1 MLHLRT
7 KGKAMPTET
16 LTITTDAGHDLSG
29 SLELPTGLVRGAAL
43 FAHCFTCTKQSK
55 AAVEV
60 TRALAR
66 EGIATLRFDFTGLGG
81 SDGEF
86 GRAGFASDVADLV
99 SASRA
104 LCDRFGDGILLLGHS
119 LGGAAVLAAA
129 DLMGTGKVAAIA
141 TIGAPSDVPHVL
153 RNVKGD
159 IAAIERDGQGDVTI
173 GGRPFK
179 LSKEFLDKTRET
191 DLLAQVAKL
200 RLPLLIAH
208 SPTDQI
214 VSVDHASRLFVAAK
228 HPKSFISLEGADHLL
243 TKEQDAGFVA
253 SVVAGWAHRYLPLT
267 DDWPMPEEGVI
278 VCTGH
283 GRFGTEVHTVSHRFV
298 ADEPRSYGG
307 DDTGPTPYDLLN
319 AALGTCTAMTM
330 KMYADRK
337 ELPLEGV
344 SIHVTHERK
353 HEGHCDHVE
362 AMEEGQQIQS
372 LNRAITIMGDK
383 LTKANR
389 AKLIEI
395 ADKCPVH
402 RTLEGHLHIHTEEV
416 ENA

>member
-1 MLHLRT
+1 
-7 KGKAMPTET
+7 MPTEN
-16 LTITTDAGHDLSG
+16 LKITTEAGHELSG

-55 AAVEV
+55 AAIEV

-81 SDGEF
+81 SEGEF
-86 GRAGFASDVADLV
+86 GRAGFASDVDDLV
-99 SASRA
+99 ASAGA
-104 LCDRFGDGILLLGHS
+104 LCARFGDGILLVGHS

-129 DLMGTGKVAAIA
+129 DQLPKSKVAAIA

-153 RNVKGD
+153 HNVKGD
-159 IAAIERDGQGDVTI
+159 IAAIERDGEGDVTI
-173 GGRPFK
+173 GGRAFK
-179 LSKEFLDKTRET
+179 LSKDFLDKTRSI
-191 DLLAQVAKL
+191 DLLDRVRAMRV
-200 RLPLLIAH
+200 PLMVCH
-208 SPTDQI
+208 SPTDEI
-214 VSVDHASRLFVAAK
+214 VSVDHASNLFKAAK
-228 HPKSFISLEGADHLL
+228 HPKNFISLAGGDHLL
-243 TKEQDAGFVA
+243 TNAADASFAATVIA
-253 SVVAGWAHRYLPLT
+253 SWASRYLPMK

-283 GRFGTEVHTVSHRFV
+283 GKFGTEVHTSSHRFV

-344 SIHVTHERK
+344 SIHVTHERN
-353 HEGHCDHVE
+353 HEEDCGHVE
-362 AMEEGQQIQS
+362 AMESGRPIQA
-372 LNRAITIMGDK
+372 LNRAITIRGDD
-383 LTKANR
+383 LTEEDR
-389 AKLIEI
+389 ARLIEI

-402 RTLEGHLHIHTEEV
+402 KTLEGHLHIHTDDQS
-416 ENA
+416 